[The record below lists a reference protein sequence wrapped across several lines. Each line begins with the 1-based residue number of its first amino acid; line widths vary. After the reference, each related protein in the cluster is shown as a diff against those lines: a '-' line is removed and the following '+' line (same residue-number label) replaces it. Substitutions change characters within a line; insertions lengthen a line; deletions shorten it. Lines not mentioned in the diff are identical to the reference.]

1 MTPGWSSYAVT
12 KESRNRRQC
21 VTERIATASNDVVTQ
36 NISVK
41 AFITRFLDDVGILWT
56 TVDLI

>member
-1 MTPGWSSYAVT
+1 M
-12 KESRNRRQC
+12 
-21 VTERIATASNDVVTQ
+21 TERIATASNDVVTQ

>member
-1 MTPGWSSYAVT
+1 MSTEKTA
-12 KESRNRRQC
+12 
-21 VTERIATASNDVVTQ
+21 TERIVITSNDVVTQ

-41 AFITRFLDDVGILWT
+41 AFITRFLDDVGIRWT